1 MIIFPAIDING
12 GKVVRL
18 RQGEFSDVT
27 EYSLDPLSVAQ
38 KWVDAGAKWIHIVD
52 LDGALH
58 GEMKNFDI
66 IAKITKSVSVPI
78 QVGGG
83 IRTTLEIEKLLQSGV
98 KRVVLGTRAV
108 QDREFLKKV
117 LAFGKEKIAVS
128 LDCKDG
134 KVTQRGW
141 TETTQLKGTDF
152 ANELEQL
159 GLQCL
164 IYTDVKR
171 DGMLT
176 GPNYEALSEI
186 LTTVKIPVIASGGI
200 ANLEDIRKL
209 LAIKPRSV
217 MGAITGKA
225 IYEGKL
231 NLKEAV
237 ELCSKNA

>member
-38 KWVDAGAKWIHIVD
+38 KWVDAEAEWLHVVD

-58 GEMKNFDI
+58 GEIKNLEVI
-66 IAKITKSVSVPI
+66 SQMAKKISIPI
-78 QVGGG
+78 QMGGG
-83 IRTTLEIEKLLQSGV
+83 VRTEENIEKLIAAGIQ
-98 KRVVLGTRAV
+98 RVILGTRIV
-108 QDREFLKKV
+108 QDRVFLQRI
-117 LAFGKEKIAVS
+117 LNRFGDKIAVS

-134 KVTQRGW
+134 FVTQRGW
-141 TETTQLKGTDF
+141 TETTKIKGTDF
-152 ANELEQL
+152 AKELENL
-159 GLQCL
+159 GLKCL

-176 GPNYEALSEI
+176 GPNFEALSEI
-186 LTTVKIPVIASGGI
+186 LRTINIPVIASGGI
-200 ANLEDIRKL
+200 ANLDDIKNL
-209 LAIKPRSV
+209 LAVKPRPV

-225 IYEGKL
+225 IYEGRLDLTEAIKL
-231 NLKEAV
+231 CK
-237 ELCSKNA
+237 K

>member
-27 EYSLDPLSVAQ
+27 EYSLDPLAVAQ
-38 KWVDAGAKWIHIVD
+38 KWVASGARWLHIVD

-66 IAKITKSVSVPI
+66 IEKITKSVSVPI

-83 IRTTLEIEKLLQSGV
+83 IRTVLEIEKLLQSGV

-108 QDREFLKKV
+108 QDQEFLKKV

-152 ANELEQL
+152 ARELEHL

-200 ANLEDIRKL
+200 ANLNDIKKL

-217 MGAITGKA
+217 LGAITGKA

-231 NLKEAV
+231 DLKEAV